1 METAHKKV
9 AYAFNKFYL
18 NFLNDIKSYND
29 EFKKCVK
36 SNFKV
41 FDKTSVAHIE
51 SFRANAEAAGSDD
64 DAVELL
70 PGLTYGDIM
79 LGADS
84 EKTANVLQSYFFIF
98 KALAHIYD
106 DSDDTSLETIL
117 GIIQKIKA
125 GEGVTSDIEVVV
137 DDDLRGFL
145 IDLERV
151 LANTGDEPPQQPS
164 VEDTMKMFENSMIG
178 NLAKEISEEIN
189 VKDLNVENPAE
200 LLNFESLV
208 SGSNNVLGNI
218 VSKVS
223 TKIQSKISSGEL
235 NQTDLIGE
243 AMNLITMLNTSA
255 GGANAGMF
263 NDLMS
268 NIGKTMGDMKIDENK
283 VRQMDTRARLQ
294 KKLEERNKAKAAK

>member
-125 GEGVTSDIEVVV
+125 GEDVTSDIEVVV

>member
-41 FDKTSVAHIE
+41 FDKTTVAHIE
-51 SFRANAEAAGSDD
+51 TFRSNVDAAESA

-79 LGADS
+79 LGSDS
-84 EKTANVLQSYFFIF
+84 EKTANVLQSYFYIF

-106 DSDDTSLETIL
+106 DSDDSSLETIL
-117 GIIQKIKA
+117 GIIQKIKS
-125 GEGVTSDIEVVV
+125 GEDVGSDIEVVM

-151 LANTGDEPPQQPS
+151 LSNTADEAQPS

-223 TKIQSKISSGEL
+223 TKIQSKIASGEL

-294 KKLEERNKAKAAK
+294 KKLEERKSKAPK

>member
-41 FDKTSVAHIE
+41 FDKTAVAHIE
-51 SFRANAEAAGSDD
+51 SFRSNAAAAESDD
-64 DAVELL
+64 GVELL
-70 PGLTYGDIM
+70 PGLSYGDIM

-84 EKTANVLQSYFFIF
+84 EKTANVLQSYFYIF

-106 DSDDTSLETIL
+106 DSDDSSLEVIL

-125 GEGVTSDIEVVV
+125 GEDVASDIEVVM

-151 LANTGDEPPQQPS
+151 LSSTADESQPS

-223 TKIQSKISSGEL
+223 TKIQSKIANGEL

-294 KKLEERNKAKAAK
+294 KKLEERKAKVTK

>member
-125 GEGVTSDIEVVV
+125 GEDVTSDIEVVV

-151 LANTGDEPPQQPS
+151 LANTGDEAPQQPS

>member
-1 METAHKKV
+1 VLSSTA
-9 AYAFNKFYL
+9 
-18 NFLNDIKSYND
+18 D
-29 EFKKCVK
+29 E
-36 SNFKV
+36 S
-41 FDKTSVAHIE
+41 
-51 SFRANAEAAGSDD
+51 
-64 DAVELL
+64 
-70 PGLTYGDIM
+70 
-79 LGADS
+79 
-84 EKTANVLQSYFFIF
+84 
-98 KALAHIYD
+98 
-106 DSDDTSLETIL
+106 
-117 GIIQKIKA
+117 
-125 GEGVTSDIEVVV
+125 
-137 DDDLRGFL
+137 
-145 IDLERV
+145 
-151 LANTGDEPPQQPS
+151 QPS

-223 TKIQSKISSGEL
+223 TKIQSKIANGEL

-294 KKLEERNKAKAAK
+294 KKLEERKAKVTK

>member
-29 EFKKCVK
+29 EFKKSVK

-41 FDKTSVAHIE
+41 FDKTAVAHIE
-51 SFRANAEAAGSDD
+51 SFRSNADAAETD

-70 PGLTYGDIM
+70 PGLTYGEIM

-84 EKTANVLQSYFFIF
+84 EKTANVLQSYFYIF

-106 DSDDTSLETIL
+106 DSADSSLETIL

-125 GEGVTSDIEVVV
+125 GEDVGSDIEVVM

-151 LANTGDEPPQQPS
+151 LANTSDESQPS

-223 TKIQSKISSGEL
+223 TKIQSKIANGEL

-243 AMNLITMLNTSA
+243 AMNLITILNTSA

-294 KKLEERNKAKAAK
+294 KKLEERKAKAPPK